1 MKRKKEIILLYMN
14 YNHQKERMKILLDD
28 YILVMIYN
36 IHNNFYDLILLL
48 LYNLIN
54 LIQNL
59 YFVI

>member
-36 IHNNFYDLILLL
+36 IHI
-48 LYNLIN
+48 
-54 LIQNL
+54 
-59 YFVI
+59 